1 MVNLLRLQGVEVH
14 RATKEFSVKDQKY
27 PAGSYIV
34 RMDQPYSRM
43 ADMLLDT
50 QYYNV
55 SDPAPYDDTGW
66 TMGAMRNVKTVRVVD
81 KSVLDAP
88 MTLLTADAKS
98 YRPTVRSCFR
108 RRLRHQSQ
116 HRQHARDASL
126 QVERRE
132 DERRGRFVQDWRS
145 AVQHRL
151 VHHEEDG
158 NPSDLRRGWSRL
170 SLSLV

>member
-1 MVNLLRLQGVEVH
+1 MLNLLRLHGVEVH
-14 RATKEFSVKDQKY
+14 TSTGEFTVKDQKY

-66 TMGAMRNVKTVRVVD
+66 NMGAMRNVKTVRVVD

-88 MTLLTADAKS
+88 ATLRTEEAKVTAE
-98 YRPTVRSCFR
+98 
-108 RRLRHQSQ
+108 LI
-116 HRQHARDASL
+116 
-126 QVERRE
+126 
-132 DERRGRFVQDWRS
+132 G
-145 AVQHRL
+145 
-151 VHHEEDG
+151 
-158 NPSDLRRGWSRL
+158 
-170 SLSLV
+170 